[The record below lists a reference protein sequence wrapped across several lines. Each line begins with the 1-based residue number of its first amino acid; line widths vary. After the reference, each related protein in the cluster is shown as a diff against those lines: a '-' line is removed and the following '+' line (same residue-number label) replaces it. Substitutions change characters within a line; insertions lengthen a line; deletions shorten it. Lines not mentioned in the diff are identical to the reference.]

1 MELYGIQLEIML
13 VLAGVGGLLVSAFVP
28 RLSPRLIAGSLA
40 VFTGVLFLC
49 SLEMSPVQGHLF
61 GGLCVLDGQALF
73 FKRVLLAGTAIALL
87 LAMDSPS
94 IRSQGAEF
102 YSLMLFAAAGMLL
115 LCSVNDFICL
125 FVALEAVTLCFYV
138 LTAFP
143 VGESRAPGAVAS
155 SRDGQALEAGIKY
168 LVMGAVSASLTVYGI
183 SYIYGATGHTGF
195 DAVREVMWRGGGTAE
210 AYRFGFL
217 LVLLGIGFKLA
228 MVPLQVWAPDVYQGA
243 PTPASAFLASCSKVA
258 GFVLL
263 LRLLGC
269 RLMPPGEGGTVLLG
283 ALAGITLLYGTLGAL
298 GQVDLKR
305 LLGYSSIA
313 HAGFILIGIAAGS
326 AMGKQA
332 VAYYL
337 AQYVFTVLCAFL
349 VVSAVVNATGRSG
362 LSAITGL
369 YRRSPLLALALFAA
383 MMSLAGVPPLSGAL
397 AKFFILLSVVE
408 QGEGLGYILA
418 GLGALSA
425 VISLVFY
432 IGVLRSALAAPDAGE
447 APINVPLAS
456 RIGIWI
462 CLVAMLALVIWPR
475 PLMGLLGL

>member
-1 MELYGIQLEIML
+1 MDIYGIQLEIML
-13 VLAGVGGLLVSAFVP
+13 VVLGVAGLLVNAFVP
-28 RLSPRLIAGSLA
+28 RLSPRLIAGVLAGSVGA
-40 VFTGVLFLC
+40 VFLH
-49 SLEMSPVQGHLF
+49 SLTMQPVAEPLF
-61 GGLCVLDGQALF
+61 GGLCRLDGTSLF
-73 FKRVLLAGTAIALL
+73 FKQLLLAGTGVALL

-94 IRSQGAEF
+94 IRAKGTEF

-115 LCSVNDFICL
+115 LASVNEFIFL

-143 VGESRAPGAVAS
+143 IAS
-155 SRDGQALEAGIKY
+155 NRDGEVLEAGIKY

-195 DAVREVMWRGGGTAE
+195 DAVREIMVRGGGTAE

-217 LVLLGIGFKLA
+217 LVLLGVGFKLA

-243 PTPASAFLASCSKVA
+243 PTPTSAYLASCSKVA

-263 LRLLGC
+263 LRLLGAG
-269 RLMPPGEGGTVLLG
+269 LLPPGHDGLVLLG
-283 ALAGITLLYGTLGAL
+283 WLAGATLLYGTLGAL
-298 GQVDLKR
+298 AQADLKR

-313 HAGFILIGIAAGS
+313 HAGYLLMGLAAGS
-326 AMGKQA
+326 AAGQVA

-337 AQYVFTVLCAFL
+337 TQYLFTVLCAFL
-349 VVSAVVNATGRSG
+349 VISTVANATGQTGSG
-362 LSAITGL
+362 VLTGL
-369 YRRSPLLALALFAA
+369 YRRSPLLALALFAS

-397 AKFFILLSVVE
+397 GKFFILLAVIK
-408 QGEGLGYILA
+408 QGGVLGYVLV

-432 IGVLRSALAAPDAGE
+432 LGVLRSAFSAQDAGE
-447 APINVPLAS
+447 PGIPVPLTTRLA
-456 RIGIWI
+456 IVL
-462 CLVAMLALVIWPR
+462 CLAVMLALGVWPQ
-475 PLMGLLGL
+475 PLIALLRSF